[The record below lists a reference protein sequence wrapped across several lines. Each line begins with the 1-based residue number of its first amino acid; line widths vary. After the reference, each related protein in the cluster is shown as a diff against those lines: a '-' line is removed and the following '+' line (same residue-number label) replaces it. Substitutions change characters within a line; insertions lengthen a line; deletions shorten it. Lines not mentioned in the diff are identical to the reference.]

1 MKRKVLLFILCVLA
15 ALMLAA
21 GLGYHEHPEAEAE
34 AEEIR
39 NDYYYEYVRDV
50 YILRRRAE

>member
-1 MKRKVLLFILCVLA
+1 MKKRVLLFILCVLA

-21 GLGYHEHPEAEAE
+21 GLGFHEHPEAE

-50 YILRRRAE
+50 YILRRSGE